1 MSTVFETIID
11 APALCALLDDPRLVI
26 IDARF
31 NLMDVEEGRKAYLQA
46 HVPGAQYAHLDDDL
60 SGPPLTDAGRHPLPS
75 AHALNALFSRLGIDA
90 DAQVVAYDQ
99 RDGAVAARVWWML
112 RYMGHQAVA
121 VLDGGWKAW
130 TAAGL
135 PTAAGV
141 ESRAEADFH
150 GEPRGDWLVT
160 VDRVPDARRL
170 VDARDPR
177 RYRGEREPLD
187 PVAGHIPG
195 AVNHCY
201 SDNVDADGHFLP
213 PATLAAR
220 LSETLAGMPPE
231 EAVYYCGSGV
241 TACHDLL
248 AACHAGL
255 PAGGLYVGSWSEW
268 CSDPQRPVATG
279 PEPGSMQPG

>member
-11 APALCALLDDPRLVI
+11 APALCALLDDPGLVI

-31 NLMDVEEGRKAYLQA
+31 NLMDVEEGRKAYLRA
-46 HVPGAQYAHLDDDL
+46 HVAGAQYVHLDDDL

-75 AHALNALFSRLGIDA
+75 ADALNALFSRLGIDA

-135 PTAAGV
+135 PTAGGV
-141 ESRAEADFH
+141 ESRAGADFH
-150 GEPRGDWLVT
+150 GEPRGDWLIT

-220 LSETLAGMPPE
+220 LSETLAGTPPE

-268 CSDPQRPVATG
+268 CSDPRRPVATG